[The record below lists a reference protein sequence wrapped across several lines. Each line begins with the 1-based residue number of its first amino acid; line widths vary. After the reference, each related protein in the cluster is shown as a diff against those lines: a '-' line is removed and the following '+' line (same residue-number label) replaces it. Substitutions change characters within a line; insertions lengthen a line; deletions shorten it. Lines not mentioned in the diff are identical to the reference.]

1 MAAKIN
7 RIAVGVLAIV
17 VVFSASRVSQSPRAG
32 ARPSPNPMNSVGL
45 IEHRGR
51 YFFVEQLMDREFR
64 QVSQDPFVR
73 EFTINDTVAEPLTGP
88 DFEQELPRR
97 SHRNLLGDWKDVPA
111 RPLPWAGM
119 NPEHHHE

>member
-1 MAAKIN
+1 MAAKVN
-7 RIAVGVLAIV
+7 RIAVGVLAVV
-17 VVFSASRVSQSPRAG
+17 VVFSASRVSQSPRTG
-32 ARPSPNPMNSVGL
+32 ARPLPNPKNGVGL

-51 YFFVEQLMDREFR
+51 YYFIEQLMDPKFR

-73 EFTINDTVAEPLTGP
+73 EFTISNTVAEPLTGP
-88 DFEQELPRR
+88 DPEKDFSRR
-97 SHRNLLGDWKDVPA
+97 SYRNLLGDWGDGPA